1 MVPYLR
7 KYNNTVQPPTEDSLR
22 RGFPDD
28 APVIMY
34 QLRKE
39 YPSSIGQRPYVA
51 VHSVSLVIQRNEC
64 FGLLGPNGTRLTI
77 VLTSYSN
84 HCVLLFNLLGAGKT
98 TLISVLTGLYESTSG
113 QARIAGY
120 DIATDITSIHTHMGV
135 CPQFDIQHP
144 SLTSEEHLLFYARL
158 KGVKRR
164 REKVVVERAL
174 RQVQNSIY

>member
-1 MVPYLR
+1 MLR
-7 KYNNTVQPPTEDSLR
+7 STQTKWYKTDCCP
-22 RGFPDD
+22 
-28 APVIMY
+28 
-34 QLRKE
+34 
-39 YPSSIGQRPYVA
+39 
-51 VHSVSLVIQRNEC
+51 
-64 FGLLGPNGTRLTI
+64 
-77 VLTSYSN
+77 TSYSN
-84 HCVLLFNLLGAGKT
+84 HCVLHFNPLGAGKT

-158 KGVKRR
+158 KGVKRS

-174 RQVQNSIY
+174 RQVQNSSC